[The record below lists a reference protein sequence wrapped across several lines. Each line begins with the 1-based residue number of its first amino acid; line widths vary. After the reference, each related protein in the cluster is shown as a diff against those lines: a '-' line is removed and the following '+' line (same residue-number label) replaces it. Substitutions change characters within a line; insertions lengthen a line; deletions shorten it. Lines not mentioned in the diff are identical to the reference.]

1 MSEDTKPAEEQQHSE
16 AEEDALRA
24 LRNQYRSEIERR
36 LSERAAQEQA
46 AEVKEADIAKLED
59 AIGKA
64 VAEKEPTISRE
75 ASGPVI
81 GYTVIVLRQQM
92 GPSEIGFQVLVR
104 GNGVSPQE
112 ERVMAK
118 LVHDITGK
126 MLGEEHRVVPVGRMP
141 APLLR
146 GPNLPPRPAGR

>member
-1 MSEDTKPAEEQQHSE
+1 MSEQEQG
-16 AEEDALRA
+16 
-24 LRNQYRSEIERR
+24 EIERR
-36 LSERAAQEQA
+36 LAERAAQEQA
-46 AEVKEADIAKLED
+46 AEVREADVEKLED

-81 GYTVIVLRQQM
+81 AYTVIVLRQQV

-118 LVHDITGK
+118 LVHDITGR

-146 GPNLPPRPAGR
+146 GPNLPGRQGGR

>member
-1 MSEDTKPAEEQQHSE
+1 MSEDTKPAEGQHSE
-16 AEEDALRA
+16 ADGDALRA

-36 LSERAAQEQA
+36 LAERSAQEQR
-46 AEVKEADIAKLED
+46 AEIREADVEKLED

-64 VAEKEPTISRE
+64 VAEKQPAISRE
-75 ASGPVI
+75 AGGPVI
-81 GYTVIVLRQQM
+81 AYTVIVLRQQM

-104 GNGVSPQE
+104 GNGTSPQE

-146 GPNLPPRPAGR
+146 GPNLPGRQGGR

>member
-1 MSEDTKPAEEQQHSE
+1 MTCSRRSWTIPTSCRRSIRQW
-16 AEEDALRA
+16 RA
-24 LRNQYRSEIERR
+24 RTA
-36 LSERAAQEQA
+36 ERASQEQA
-46 AEVKEADIAKLED
+46 AEVREADVAKLED
-59 AIGKA
+59 AIGGKA

-75 ASGPVI
+75 AGGPVI

-92 GPSEIGFQVLVR
+92 GPSEVGFQVLVR

-146 GPNLPPRPAGR
+146 GPNLPGRQGGR